1 MNPHDTINDILV
13 NLFNEIL
20 KLEEEAIITDEF
32 KDITNNDMHI
42 IEAVGLSGENTMSVV
57 AKKLGITAGSLTT
70 SVNSLVNKKYV
81 IRQRN
86 EEDRRVV
93 FLKLTEKGKR
103 AYEHHREYHRQMTEA
118 VISRLDEAEVPILIK
133 TLTGLSECGRRSGSG
148 SGMRIKRPVLPSYLF
163 IPPLLPQRAQGHGGD
178 GGDARQAHR
187 AVHLLPPPGRKV
199 GPHGVQQ
206 GALLALFALRTHD
219 PGYAREQRRVEA
231 QVVRRR
237 GVFFLLRLR
246 PALAA
251 EERPGEAGDA
261 LHQLR
266 VRQYLVQALAEIVHK
281 PSPLTS

>member
-1 MNPHDTINDILV
+1 MDPHETINNILV

-81 IRQRN
+81 TRQRS

-118 VISRLDEAEVPILIK
+118 VISRLDENEVPVLIK
-133 TLTGLSECGRRSGSG
+133 TLTGLSDFFR
-148 SGMRIKRPVLPSYLF
+148 
-163 IPPLLPQRAQGHGGD
+163 
-178 GGDARQAHR
+178 
-187 AVHLLPPPGRKV
+187 
-199 GPHGVQQ
+199 
-206 GALLALFALRTHD
+206 
-219 PGYAREQRRVEA
+219 GYNDQMNN
-231 QVVRRR
+231 
-237 GVFFLLRLR
+237 
-246 PALAA
+246 
-251 EERPGEAGDA
+251 
-261 LHQLR
+261 
-266 VRQYLVQALAEIVHK
+266 
-281 PSPLTS
+281 

>member
-1 MNPHDTINDILV
+1 MESAENRYCKRSGSGIVCLTERSNPHDTINDILV

-81 IRQRN
+81 IRQRS

-133 TLTGLSECGRRSGSG
+133 TLTGLSEFFR
-148 SGMRIKRPVLPSYLF
+148 
-163 IPPLLPQRAQGHGGD
+163 
-178 GGDARQAHR
+178 
-187 AVHLLPPPGRKV
+187 
-199 GPHGVQQ
+199 
-206 GALLALFALRTHD
+206 
-219 PGYAREQRRVEA
+219 GYNDQMNN
-231 QVVRRR
+231 
-237 GVFFLLRLR
+237 
-246 PALAA
+246 
-251 EERPGEAGDA
+251 
-261 LHQLR
+261 
-266 VRQYLVQALAEIVHK
+266 
-281 PSPLTS
+281 

>member
-1 MNPHDTINDILV
+1 MDPHETINDILV

-81 IRQRN
+81 TRQRS

-118 VISRLDEAEVPILIK
+118 VISRLDENEVPVLIK
-133 TLTGLSECGRRSGSG
+133 TLTGLSDFFR
-148 SGMRIKRPVLPSYLF
+148 
-163 IPPLLPQRAQGHGGD
+163 
-178 GGDARQAHR
+178 
-187 AVHLLPPPGRKV
+187 
-199 GPHGVQQ
+199 
-206 GALLALFALRTHD
+206 
-219 PGYAREQRRVEA
+219 GYKDQMNN
-231 QVVRRR
+231 
-237 GVFFLLRLR
+237 
-246 PALAA
+246 
-251 EERPGEAGDA
+251 
-261 LHQLR
+261 
-266 VRQYLVQALAEIVHK
+266 
-281 PSPLTS
+281 